1 MNKNSSVQEI
11 LDQLNEL
18 ADPDKAKFK
27 EMKFGIPAGNSLGI
41 YQADLNDIAKSLGK
55 ENDRALEL
63 YKSGIYEARI
73 LCAKTFR
80 PKDLSLDLAEEWIV
94 DFENW
99 EVCDVFCMKLFAPS
113 PIALDIIRAY
123 YDREPEFEKRA
134 SFATMA
140 GYCSADKTTGNE
152 VFLSFLPYII
162 AASTDDRNFVK
173 KAVNWALR
181 SIGKRNRDLLVH
193 AIDLAENLSRSD
205 TASARWIA
213 KDAIKELTGSK
224 VRISD
229 YPRSIYRPV

>member
-1 MNKNSSVQEI
+1 
-11 LDQLNEL
+11 
-18 ADPDKAKFK
+18 
-27 EMKFGIPAGNSLGI
+27 
-41 YQADLNDIAKSLGK
+41 
-55 ENDRALEL
+55 
-63 YKSGIYEARI
+63 
-73 LCAKTFR
+73 
-80 PKDLSLDLAEEWIV
+80 
-94 DFENW
+94 
-99 EVCDVFCMKLFAPS
+99 
-113 PIALDIIRAY
+113 
-123 YDREPEFEKRA
+123 
-134 SFATMA
+134 MA

-181 SIGKRNRDLLVH
+181 SIGKRIRDLLVH